1 MTTNVQSTNR
11 YFLTKGVLWKDGFFG
26 KKNLSLNSVPHSCL
40 VSLYRKKSHNYC
52 FPIKTILNDNKRPL
66 NKTLFFNQ
74 RSIFNELFPEK
85 QSGKLFL

>member
-1 MTTNVQSTNR
+1 MVS
-11 YFLTKGVLWKDGFFG
+11 LE

-40 VSLYRKKSHNYC
+40 VSLYRKNHTTVAYPS
-52 FPIKTILNDNKRPL
+52 KTILNDNKRPL

>member
-1 MTTNVQSTNR
+1 MLKKLKFEFSSSLM
-11 YFLTKGVLWKDGFFG
+11 FGFTIQ
-26 KKNLSLNSVPHSCL
+26 
-40 VSLYRKKSHNYC
+40 KKSHNCC
-52 FPIKTILNDNKRPL
+52 FSIKTILNDNKRPL